1 MVCMCVTHKREEDTH
16 RASWTQEA
24 RCAEWCAS
32 FPHPPPLTFVVQ
44 RAIEV
49 VAASVEAGG
58 QLDEVASPRVAGA
71 REAG

>member
-1 MVCMCVTHKREEDTH
+1 MFVQHKREEDMRHMTH
-16 RASWTQEA
+16 KA
-24 RCAEWCAS
+24 RHAECVS
-32 FPHPPPLTFVVQ
+32 LTFVVQ

>member
-1 MVCMCVTHKREEDTH
+1 MSPGVP
-16 RASWTQEA
+16 SGEA
-24 RCAEWCAS
+24 R

-58 QLDEVASPRVAGA
+58 QLDEVAGPRVAGA

>member
-1 MVCMCVTHKREEDTH
+1 MHVCVRHKREEDMYMAGSTD
-16 RASWTQEA
+16 EA
-24 RCAEWCAS
+24 RHAEECV
-32 FPHPPPLTFVVQ
+32 FPSPPPLTFVIQ